1 MRPFVYG
8 FHGGYGLRT
17 RRSGGTVLPAF
28 PLRKRRH
35 QADSTR
41 PRTASVVL
49 AVGLYFASARPPRQL
64 GVDVYDYC
72 EYL

>member
-1 MRPFVYG
+1 MGATVCA
-8 FHGGYGLRT
+8 HGAAGALCF
-17 RRSGGTVLPAF
+17 PPF

-35 QADSTR
+35 RADSTR

>member
-1 MRPFVYG
+1 MGATVCA
-8 FHGGYGLRT
+8 HGAAGALC
-17 RRSGGTVLPAF
+17 SLPS

-35 QADSTR
+35 WADSTR

>member
-1 MRPFVYG
+1 MGATVCA
-8 FHGGYGLRT
+8 HGAAGALCSLPSPVASPRH
-17 RRSGGTVLPAF
+17 RS
-28 PLRKRRH
+28 
-35 QADSTR
+35 DSTR